1 MNALGLFH
9 LISGTVAVGAGFVA
23 LAAPKG
29 RPWHR
34 MAGRVF
40 VPSMLLMA
48 VSGTAL
54 ACLKPMPIA
63 IIAGLL
69 TIYLLLTAW
78 LTVRVQVRQRLW
90 MSMLMVVGLVLAVA
104 ALLLGVQSQSGQG
117 VPFYFFAGLA
127 GLAAALDLRLLLGG
141 TLGGRHRLARHLWRM
156 SAALFIAA
164 GSLFTGPGARIF
176 PAAWR
181 DSDWMALP
189 ENLVLLGMLAW
200 LAGLGLGSLRHRL
213 RRPPASG

>member
-29 RPWHR
+29 YPWHR

-48 VSGTAL
+48 ASGTAL
-54 ACLKPMPIA
+54 ASLRPMPIA
-63 IIAGLL
+63 IIAGLI

-78 LTVRVQVRQRLW
+78 LTVSVQVHQRQWLG
-90 MSMLMVVGLVLAVA
+90 MLMTVGLVLAAA
-104 ALLLGVQSQSGQG
+104 ALLFGVQGRSGQSG
-117 VPFYFFAGLA
+117 PFYFFAALA
-127 GLAAALDLRLLLGG
+127 GLATALDMRLLLGG
-141 TLGGRHRLARHLWRM
+141 ALGGRHRLARHLWRM
-156 SAALFIAA
+156 CMALFIAA

-189 ENLVLLGMLAW
+189 ENLVLLSMLAW
-200 LAGLGLGSLRHRL
+200 LAGLGLASLR
-213 RRPPASG
+213 RRPRQSPMR

>member
-1 MNALGLFH
+1 MNTLGLFH
-9 LISGTVAVGAGFVA
+9 LISGTVAVAAGFVA
-23 LAAPKG
+23 MSAPKG
-29 RPWHR
+29 RRWHL

-54 ACLKPMPIA
+54 ACLNPMPIA

-90 MSMLMVVGLVLAVA
+90 TGMLTAVGFVLASA
-104 ALLLGVQSQSGQG
+104 AMLLGVQSQSGQG
-117 VPFYFFAGLA
+117 TPFYFFAGLA
-127 GLAAALDLRLLLGG
+127 GLAAALDAPLLLGG

-156 SAALFIAA
+156 SVAMFIAA

-189 ENLVLLGMLAW
+189 ESLVLLSMLAW
-200 LAGLGLGSLRHRL
+200 LAGLGLASLRQR
-213 RRPPASG
+213 G

>member
-1 MNALGLFH
+1 MISLGLFH
-9 LISGTVAVGAGFVA
+9 LMSGTVAVGAGFFA

-29 RPWHR
+29 RYWHR

-48 VSGTAL
+48 VTGTAL

-69 TIYLLLTAW
+69 TLYLLLTAW

-90 MSMLMVVGLVLAVA
+90 LGMLMAVGMVLANA
-104 ALLLGVQSQSGQG
+104 ALLLGVRSQIGEG

-127 GLAAALDLRLLLGG
+127 GVAAALDLRLLLSG

-156 SAALFIAA
+156 CVALFIAA

-176 PAAWR
+176 PATWR

-189 ENLVLLGMLAW
+189 ENLVLLSMLAW
-200 LAGLGLGSLRHRL
+200 LAGLGLASLRQ
-213 RRPPASG
+213 RRRRSPTSG

>member
-23 LAAPKG
+23 MSAPKG
-29 RPWHR
+29 RPWHL

-40 VPSMLLMA
+40 VPSMLIMA

-90 MSMLMVVGLVLAVA
+90 TGMLTAVGLVLAA
-104 ALLLGVQSQSGQG
+104 AAMLLGVESQSGQG
-117 VPFYFFAGLA
+117 VPFYFLAGLA
-127 GLAAALDLRLLLGG
+127 GLAAALDVRLLLGG

-156 SAALFIAA
+156 SVAMFIAA

-189 ENLVLLGMLAW
+189 ENLVLLSMLAG
-200 LAGLGLGSLRHRL
+200 LAGLGLASLRQRA
-213 RRPPASG
+213 RRSRGSG